1 VRDRGLLAGVSAF
14 VCIALSLAMPV
25 GAGAQSGP
33 LAFGKCVSTQ
43 TFVPVLGLQCAT
55 LDVPFD
61 RSDLTVG
68 SIALAVQ
75 RVPATGPHTGTI
87 VLIAGG
93 PGQPALPAFEDV
105 LAPLVGNPALRG
117 YELVAFDQRGT
128 GQSEALQCPEPN
140 ESLKGGLASLL
151 GACGSALG
159 PTRAFY
165 TSQESVED
173 LDALRG
179 ALGGTPM
186 SLFAISYGGHVA
198 GMYARE
204 HPQGLARMVLD
215 SPSPLTGT
223 DPLNFAR
230 LRALQRVLDEGICAA
245 GVCSSFSSDVFA
257 DLTRLA
263 SALHHHPMRT
273 RIYNARGNLQQTTVT
288 EAALL
293 RLITGLD
300 LAKGTRAIAP
310 AAIAAAA
317 HGNAVPLARLTSGLF
332 PENHGSHL
340 ATATTT
346 LTSPFAEGDESTNA
360 RPPASASGLSLALLA
375 ATSCDESELPWPS
388 ASPPST
394 RPAALHSWLATQ
406 PAQAFAPFSS
416 STALAGS
423 PLQLCMD
430 WPATPP
436 ALAPPAGIS
445 AAVPT
450 LLLSGDDDLRTPY
463 EQTLTVAAGYSDG
476 QLLRIPDTGHS
487 TVTTDL
493 TGCAKSAM
501 IGFLTTGQDPASC
514 PNSSEAQALPLPPT
528 SLKQL
533 PAAASRSRIAGQV
546 ANAAA
551 ITIEDLFGQ
560 TSFAGGG
567 LRGGYWSQKPTGFVL
582 HDMTDTPGVAL
593 SGTIRVSSSPTGL
606 PAISGH
612 LTIRGYKTGTLVL
625 HDLTLSGRVDGAP
638 VRTHL
643 SAL

>member
-1 VRDRGLLAGVSAF
+1 VRNRALLAGVSAF
-14 VCIALSLAMPV
+14 VCVALSLTMPS
-25 GAGAQSGP
+25 GADAQSSP
-33 LAFGKCVSTQ
+33 LAFGKCASTQ
-43 TFVPVLGLQCAT
+43 VVVPASGLQCAT

-75 RVPATGPHTGTI
+75 RVPATAPGTGTI
-87 VLIAGG
+87 VLLAGG
-93 PGQPALPAFEDV
+93 PGQPALPAFEAV
-105 LAPLVGNPALRG
+105 LAPLAHDPALRG
-117 YELVAFDQRGT
+117 FELVAFDQRGT

-140 ESLKGGLASLL
+140 ESLNGGLASLL

-165 TSQESVED
+165 TSRESVED

-179 ALGGTPM
+179 ALGGTPL
-186 SLFAISYGGHVA
+186 SLFAVSYGGHVA

-215 SPSPLTGT
+215 SPSTLTGT

-230 LRALQRVLDEGICAA
+230 LHAMRRVLDEGIC
-245 GVCSSFSSDVFA
+245 GTSVCSSFSSDVFA

-273 RIYNARGNLQQTTVT
+273 RIYNARGKLQQATVT
-288 EAALL
+288 EAGLL
-293 RLITGLD
+293 RLLSGLD
-300 LAKGTRAIAP
+300 LSKGARALTP

-317 HGNAVPLARLTSGLF
+317 HGNAVPLARLTSGLT

-340 ATATTT
+340 TTATT
-346 LTSPFAEGDESTNA
+346 LRTSPFTEEDESINA
-360 RPPASASGLSLALLA
+360 QAPPSASGISLALFV
-375 ATSCDESELPWPS
+375 ATFCDESELPWSPT
-388 ASPPST
+388 SPPNA
-394 RPAALHSWLATQ
+394 RPAALRGWLATQ
-406 PAQAFAPFSS
+406 PAQAFAPFLP
-416 STALAGS
+416 STVLAGS
-423 PLQLCMD
+423 ALHLCMD

-436 ALAPPAGIS
+436 APAPPAGIS
-445 AAVPT
+445 AVPT

-463 EQTLTVAAGYSDG
+463 EQTLAVAAGYSNG

-501 IGFLTTGQDPASC
+501 IGFLTTGQAPASC

-533 PAAASRSRIAGQV
+533 PAATSRSRIAGQV

-567 LRGGYWSQKPTGFVL
+567 LRGGYWAQKPTGLVL
-582 HDMTDTPGVAL
+582 HGMTDIPGVVL
-593 SGTIRVSSSPTGL
+593 SGTIQVNNSSLTAL
-606 PAISGH
+606 PEISGH
-612 LTIRGYKTGTLVL
+612 LTIHGYQTGTLAL
-625 HDLTLSGRVDGAP
+625 HDLTLNGRVDGTSVHA
-638 VRTHL
+638 HL